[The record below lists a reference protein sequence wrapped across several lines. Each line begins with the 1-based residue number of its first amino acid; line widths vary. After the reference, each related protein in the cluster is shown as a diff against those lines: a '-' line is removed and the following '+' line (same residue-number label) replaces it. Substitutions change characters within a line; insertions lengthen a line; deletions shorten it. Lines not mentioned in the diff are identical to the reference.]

1 MSGETPRGSV
11 PGTATPGGGG
21 RGLESQCL
29 LSFYFFND
37 GGGKEW
43 GVVTDVFVSS
53 SFAKSI

>member
-21 RGLESQCL
+21 RGLESQRL

-43 GVVTDVFVSS
+43 GVVTDARSGGVKGLS
-53 SFAKSI
+53 